1 MGVPA
6 AFWPGPRI
14 HYDYFIPEPV
24 VCPRGVL
31 PDPSDRIKGYPLTHA
46 ATHRAMT
53 SPMVTWRSASMLI
66 LFVLTGSAVVLLLAA
81 FVIAEVRDAIRER
94 SPRGAQAGAST
105 GRWRYEAVQHK

>member
-6 AFWPGPRI
+6 CFWPGARI
-14 HYDYFIPEPV
+14 HSDYFIAGSSRP
-24 VCPRGVL
+24 PRQVL
-31 PDPSDRIKGYPLTHA
+31 PDPRGHSGGAPLTHA

-53 SPMVTWRSASMLI
+53 SPEVTWRSASMLL
-66 LFVLTGSAVVLLLAA
+66 LFILTGSAVLLLMVS

-94 SPRGAQAGAST
+94 STRGAQAGAGT